1 MTRSR
6 APHVGEPYQRRTR
19 KTRPAYR
26 QPWRC
31 AWYASPA
38 YTQLTVVTAM
48 PDAAGLATQLSPPY
62 STTQAAALADAAV
75 TDTILAADAMPDSR
89 WAAGVAEGFTA
100 AAHAGGPS
108 LLIAGANPQ
117 LSFGMLADAAERLQ
131 SFDAVLGPTGEDWW
145 ALGFR
150 DPARW
155 EQVIATPEA
164 LTDCGTLT
172 LAALRLGMRVAM
184 LPAMPEMR
192 TASDVRAVARRCP
205 PGSMFAETV
214 RVVDEA

>member
-1 MTRSR
+1 MTRPR

-19 KTRPAYR
+19 RSRPAYR

-48 PDAAGLATQLSPPY
+48 PDAAGLATRLSPPF
-62 STTQAAALADAAV
+62 STSEAAALADAAV
-75 TDTILAADAMPDSR
+75 TDTILAADAMPGAR
-89 WAAGVAEGFTA
+89 WASGVPEGFAA
-100 AAHAGGPS
+100 AAHAAGPS

-150 DPARW
+150 DPAAW
-155 EQVIATPEA
+155 ERMTATPDA
-164 LTDCGTLT
+164 LVDCGTLT

-184 LPAMPEMR
+184 LPALPEMR

-214 RVVDEA
+214 RAVDGV